1 MCDEAPRHVFNSIC
15 RYVNQVYTSL
25 QSLCSY
31 YALPRQSN
39 LRVILRNPSAF
50 LHARYIF
57 LLILLPPISPQIFPI
72 FSFSSSISKH
82 VFARKAFSFMN
93 RIQEGGRKSSRK
105 RPANVQGCSS
115 FVPSEKIR
123 TPREMDFRGKKRRP
137 PSIRLGWPRNFKVFH
152 ECVSPRGESYTEVN
166 STNGGGGGD
175 GDGGDQALHSRR
187 VCALLL
193 FSPPLLLL
201 LFFFFS
207 FFFEP
212 PIFATRAP
220 FARPLPFPLPDEKCA
235 RVFNFSARQHSKKIF
250 KFHVK
255 RCGH

>member
-82 VFARKAFSFMN
+82 VVARKAFSFMN

-115 FVPSEKIR
+115 FVPPFQRENTNAPRDGFSREEAATSEH
-123 TPREMDFRGKKRRP
+123 
-137 PSIRLGWPRNFKVFH
+137 SSRL
-152 ECVSPRGESYTEVN
+152 
-166 STNGGGGGD
+166 
-175 GDGGDQALHSRR
+175 A
-187 VCALLL
+187 A
-193 FSPPLLLL
+193 
-201 LFFFFS
+201 
-207 FFFEP
+207 
-212 PIFATRAP
+212 
-220 FARPLPFPLPDEKCA
+220 
-235 RVFNFSARQHSKKIF
+235 
-250 KFHVK
+250 
-255 RCGH
+255 